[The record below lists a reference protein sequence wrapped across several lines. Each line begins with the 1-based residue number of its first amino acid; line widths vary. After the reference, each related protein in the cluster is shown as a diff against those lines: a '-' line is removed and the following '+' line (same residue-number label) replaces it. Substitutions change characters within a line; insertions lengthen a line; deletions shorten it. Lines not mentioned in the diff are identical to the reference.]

1 MVWSGA
7 LQCFGICDCCT
18 GEQLHSSL
26 AFHAFLSLKNKT
38 VECLLVR
45 VWHMLLIADGG
56 GSKCTCRH
64 WTTDV
69 LLLDALTD
77 WLTGCLDDHDVLLP
91 TITCNKLSSRFAF
104 SGTGWAFYCC
114 PGSNIR
120 DAFFFFVVGL
130 FSLLNRYFLLFVWV
144 GGAVSIMMSM
154 MMYSK
159 CHKFANSRISIHF

>member
-1 MVWSGA
+1 MDRRNTRSLSFCFRQRALEMVWSAA

-77 WLTGCLDDHDVLLP
+77 WLTDWMPGWPWCIAANDYLQQTKLQVCLQWHLLG
-91 TITCNKLSSRFAF
+91 I
-104 SGTGWAFYCC
+104 YCC

-120 DAFFFFVVGL
+120 DAFFIFVVGL
-130 FSLLNRYFLLFVWV
+130 FSL
-144 GGAVSIMMSM
+144 
-154 MMYSK
+154 
-159 CHKFANSRISIHF
+159 